1 MPDDPQTTSGED
13 AEFRE
18 LLRQLASGQV
28 AKDALLINK
37 TFQRRV
43 PSICYTLTRNAADA
57 DDLANHVRFVVCD
70 KFDQFEPNYNL
81 PYGNFFNWVTRI
93 ARNKTI
99 DDFRRR
105 SLSYGDTRP
114 EEMYD
119 LRDDSIDLEAE
130 AEQREAVER
139 FWTFAS
145 KLEASTQIILQYH
158 LVGYSLREI
167 QEKLAH
173 DGIPYSHVAI
183 GSLLRKVFASF
194 IASENAR
201 LDAIIARTD
210 GEETRP
216 R

>member
-18 LLRQLASGQV
+18 LLKQLASGQQS
-28 AKDALLINK
+28 KDALLINK
-37 TFQRRV
+37 TFKRRV
-43 PSICYTLTRNAADA
+43 PSICLTLTRNAADA

-70 KFDQFEPNYNL
+70 KFDLFEPNYEM

-105 SLSYGDTRP
+105 SLAYGDTRP
-114 EEMYD
+114 EEMFD
-119 LRDDSIDLEAE
+119 LRDDSVDLEAE

-139 FWTFAS
+139 FWAFAS
-145 KLEASTQIILQYH
+145 KLEPTTQKILQYH
-158 LVGYSLREI
+158 LQDYSLREI
-167 QEKLAH
+167 AEMLAH
-173 DGIPYSHVAI
+173 EGIQYSHVAV

-201 LDAIIARTD
+201 LDAIIARKD